1 MKKYLLLLL
10 VPLLFISSDNPS
22 TPTQCIKVDSV
33 WCNKK
38 VKQISTRNVLFGIKQ
53 VTEEILSE
61 KYNLC
66 DSNATSVKVEVTR
79 IGMPSSTFKIG
90 GVGEATQ
97 TTQVY
102 IKLYFGD
109 KVIEGIGESETRA
122 GFVLIELTDGK
133 VPFNNTT
140 IGTAIKKAIL
150 NASEKL

>member
-1 MKKYLLLLL
+1 MKKLLFLL
-10 VPLLFISSDNPS
+10 VFLPTISLAQN
-22 TPTQCIKVDSV
+22 CIKIDSV

-53 VTEEILSE
+53 VAEEILSE

-66 DSNATSVKVEVTR
+66 DSNATSVKIEVTR
-79 IGMPSSTFKIG
+79 IGMPSSSFKIG

-97 TTQVY
+97 ITQVY

-109 KVIEGIGESETRA
+109 KIIDGLGESETRA

>member
-1 MKKYLLLLL
+1 MKKLLFLLLLL
-10 VPLLFISSDNPS
+10 
-22 TPTQCIKVDSV
+22 PTMSFAQNCIKIDSV
-33 WCNKK
+33 WCSKK

-53 VTEEILSE
+53 VAEEILSE

-66 DSNATSVKVEVTR
+66 DSNATSVKIEVTR

-97 TTQVY
+97 ITQVY

-109 KVIEGIGESETRA
+109 KIIDGLGESETRA

>member
-1 MKKYLLLLL
+1 MKKLLFLLLLL
-10 VPLLFISSDNPS
+10 
-22 TPTQCIKVDSV
+22 PTMSFAQNCIKIDAV

-53 VTEEILSE
+53 VAEEILSE

-66 DSNATSVKVEVTR
+66 DSNATSVKIEVTR

-97 TTQVY
+97 ITQVY

-109 KVIEGIGESETRA
+109 KIIDGLGESETRA

>member
-1 MKKYLLLLL
+1 MKKLLFLLLLL
-10 VPLLFISSDNPS
+10 
-22 TPTQCIKVDSV
+22 PTMSFAQNCIKIDSV

-53 VTEEILSE
+53 VAEEILSE

-66 DSNATSVKVEVTR
+66 DSNAISVKIEVTR

-97 TTQVY
+97 ITQVY

-109 KVIEGIGESETRA
+109 KIIDGLGESETRA

>member
-1 MKKYLLLLL
+1 MKKLLFLL
-10 VPLLFISSDNPS
+10 VFLPTISLA
-22 TPTQCIKVDSV
+22 QKCIKIDSV

-53 VTEEILSE
+53 VAEEILSE

-66 DSNATSVKVEVTR
+66 DSNATSVKIEVTR

-97 TTQVY
+97 ITQVY

-109 KVIEGIGESETRA
+109 KIIDGLGESETRA

>member
-1 MKKYLLLLL
+1 MKKLLFLL
-10 VPLLFISSDNPS
+10 VFLPTISLAQN
-22 TPTQCIKVDSV
+22 CIKIDSV

-53 VTEEILSE
+53 VAEEILSE

-66 DSNATSVKVEVTR
+66 DSNATSVKIEVTR
-79 IGMPSSTFKIG
+79 IGMPSSIFKIG

-97 TTQVY
+97 ITQVY

-109 KVIEGIGESETRA
+109 KTIDGLGESETRA

>member
-1 MKKYLLLLL
+1 MKKLLFLL
-10 VPLLFISSDNPS
+10 VFLPTISLAQN
-22 TPTQCIKVDSV
+22 CIKIDSV

-53 VTEEILSE
+53 VAEEILSE

-66 DSNATSVKVEVTR
+66 DSNATSVKIEVTR

-97 TTQVY
+97 ITQVY

-109 KVIEGIGESETRA
+109 KIIDGLGESETRA

-140 IGTAIKKAIL
+140 IGTAIKKAIS

>member
-1 MKKYLLLLL
+1 MKKILFLLLLL
-10 VPLLFISSDNPS
+10 
-22 TPTQCIKVDSV
+22 PTMSFAQSCIKIDSV

-53 VTEEILSE
+53 VAEEILSE

-66 DSNATSVKVEVTR
+66 DSNATSVKIEVTR

-97 TTQVY
+97 ITQVY
-102 IKLYFGD
+102 IKFYFGD
-109 KVIEGIGESETRA
+109 KIIDGLGESETRA

>member
-1 MKKYLLLLL
+1 MKKLLFLL
-10 VPLLFISSDNPS
+10 VFLPTISLAQN
-22 TPTQCIKVDSV
+22 CIKIDSV

-53 VTEEILSE
+53 VAEEILSE

-66 DSNATSVKVEVTR
+66 DSNATSVKIEVTR

-97 TTQVY
+97 ITQVY

-109 KVIEGIGESETRA
+109 KTIDGMGESETRA

>member
-1 MKKYLLLLL
+1 MKKLLFLL
-10 VPLLFISSDNPS
+10 VFLPTISLAQN
-22 TPTQCIKVDSV
+22 CIKIDSV

-53 VTEEILSE
+53 VAEEILSE

-66 DSNATSVKVEVTR
+66 DSNATSVKIEVTR
-79 IGMPSSTFKIG
+79 IGMPSSSFKIG
-90 GVGEATQ
+90 GMGEATQ
-97 TTQVY
+97 ITQVY

-109 KVIEGIGESETRA
+109 KIIDGLGESETRA

>member
-1 MKKYLLLLL
+1 MKKLLFLL
-10 VPLLFISSDNPS
+10 VFLPTISLAQN
-22 TPTQCIKVDSV
+22 CIKIDSV

-53 VTEEILSE
+53 VAEEILSE

-66 DSNATSVKVEVTR
+66 DSNATSVKIEVTR

-90 GVGEATQ
+90 GVGETTQ
-97 TTQVY
+97 ITQVY

-109 KVIEGIGESETRA
+109 KIIDGLGESETRA

>member
-1 MKKYLLLLL
+1 MKKLLFLL
-10 VPLLFISSDNPS
+10 VFLPTISLAQN
-22 TPTQCIKVDSV
+22 CIKIDSV

-53 VTEEILSE
+53 VAEEILSE

-66 DSNATSVKVEVTR
+66 DSNATSIKIEVTR

-97 TTQVY
+97 ITQVY

-109 KVIEGIGESETRA
+109 KIIDGLGESETRA

>member
-1 MKKYLLLLL
+1 MKKLLFLL
-10 VPLLFISSDNPS
+10 VFLPTISLAQN
-22 TPTQCIKVDSV
+22 CIKIDSV

-53 VTEEILSE
+53 VAEEILFE

-66 DSNATSVKVEVTR
+66 DSNATPVKIEVTR

-97 TTQVY
+97 ITQVY

-109 KVIEGIGESETRA
+109 KIIDGLGESETRA

>member
-1 MKKYLLLLL
+1 MKKLLFLL
-10 VPLLFISSDNPS
+10 VFLPTISLAQN
-22 TPTQCIKVDSV
+22 CIKIDSV

-38 VKQISTRNVLFGIKQ
+38 VKQISTRNILFGIKQ
-53 VTEEILSE
+53 VAEEILSE

-66 DSNATSVKVEVTR
+66 DSNATSVKIEVTR

-97 TTQVY
+97 ITQVY

-109 KVIEGIGESETRA
+109 KIIDGLGESETRA

>member
-1 MKKYLLLLL
+1 MKKLLFLL
-10 VPLLFISSDNPS
+10 VFLPTISLAQN
-22 TPTQCIKVDSV
+22 CIKIDSV

-53 VTEEILSE
+53 VAEEILSE

-66 DSNATSVKVEVTR
+66 DSNATSVKIEVTR

-97 TTQVY
+97 ITQVY

-109 KVIEGIGESETRA
+109 KIIDGLGESETRA

-150 NASEKL
+150 NASEKF

>member
-1 MKKYLLLLL
+1 MKKLLFLL
-10 VPLLFISSDNPS
+10 VFLPTISLAQN
-22 TPTQCIKVDSV
+22 CIKIDSV

-53 VTEEILSE
+53 VAEEILSE

-66 DSNATSVKVEVTR
+66 DSNATSVKIEVTR
-79 IGMPSSTFKIG
+79 IGMPSSSFKIG

-97 TTQVY
+97 ITQVF

-109 KVIEGIGESETRA
+109 KIIDGLGESETRA

>member
-1 MKKYLLLLL
+1 MKKILFLLLLL
-10 VPLLFISSDNPS
+10 PTISLAQN
-22 TPTQCIKVDSV
+22 CIKIDSV

-53 VTEEILSE
+53 VAEEILSE

-66 DSNATSVKVEVTR
+66 DSNATSVKIEVTR
-79 IGMPSSTFKIG
+79 IGMPSSSFKIG

-97 TTQVY
+97 ITQVY

-109 KVIEGIGESETRA
+109 KIIDGLGESETRA

>member
-1 MKKYLLLLL
+1 MKKLLFLL
-10 VPLLFISSDNPS
+10 VFLPTISLAQN
-22 TPTQCIKVDSV
+22 CIKIDSV

-53 VTEEILSE
+53 VAEEILSE

-66 DSNATSVKVEVTR
+66 DSNATPVK
-79 IGMPSSTFKIG
+79 IPSSTFKIG

-97 TTQVY
+97 ITQVY

-109 KVIEGIGESETRA
+109 KIIDGLGESETRA

>member
-1 MKKYLLLLL
+1 MKKLLFLL
-10 VPLLFISSDNPS
+10 VFLPTISLAQN
-22 TPTQCIKVDSV
+22 CIKIDSV

-53 VTEEILSE
+53 VAEEILSE

-66 DSNATSVKVEVTR
+66 DSNATSVKIEVTR

-97 TTQVY
+97 ITQVY

-109 KVIEGIGESETRA
+109 KIIDGLGESETRA

>member
-1 MKKYLLLLL
+1 MKKLLFLL
-10 VPLLFISSDNPS
+10 VFLPTISLAQN
-22 TPTQCIKVDSV
+22 CIKIDSV

-38 VKQISTRNVLFGIKQ
+38 VKQISTRNVLFGNKQ
-53 VTEEILSE
+53 VAEEILSE

-66 DSNATSVKVEVTR
+66 DSNATSVKIEVTR

-97 TTQVY
+97 ITQVY

-109 KVIEGIGESETRA
+109 KIIDGLGESETRA